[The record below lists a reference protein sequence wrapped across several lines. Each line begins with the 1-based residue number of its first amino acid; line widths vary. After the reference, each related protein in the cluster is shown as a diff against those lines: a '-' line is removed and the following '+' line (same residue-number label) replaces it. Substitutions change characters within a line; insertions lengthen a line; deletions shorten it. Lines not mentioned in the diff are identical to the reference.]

1 MKIIE
6 DNEENLIE
14 NLFLWRD
21 ALLNFIHF
29 NNHDFHL
36 FTIITLIDFLVPKLS
51 VKIFDLVFFGF
62 LSIYFF

>member
-6 DNEENLIE
+6 DNEENLID

-21 ALLNFIHF
+21 ALSNFIHF

-51 VKIFDLVFFGF
+51 VKIFHFVF